1 MLALSGKLQ
10 SLYPSCISICS
21 EMEFTGPSFP
31 WLCTTKRPARLEHSG
46 LFFCFLFEFCL
57 NNKCPIQ
64 MLSRASF
71 SNICH
76 LGSLLRQL
84 CQWFRNRLAFTMADL
99 IYWALFFFLTHL
111 WVSLCQAELIVNPC
125 TVPIN
130 KSVLVAKQGID
141 LRNMRAVHTLQERLL
156 QFLNYRCTSN

>member
-1 MLALSGKLQ
+1 MLALRGTRQ
-10 SLYPSCISICS
+10 SVYPSCSSICS
-21 EMEFTGPSFP
+21 EMELTGASLS
-31 WLCTTKRPARLEHSG
+31 WLCAAERPARLEHSG
-46 LFFCFLFEFCL
+46 LPFCFLFEFRL

-64 MLSRASF
+64 MLSRGSF

-84 CQWFRNRLAFTMADL
+84 CQWFLNRLGFTMADL

-111 WVSLCQAELIVNPC
+111 WVSLCQAVLIVNPC

-130 KSVLVAKQGID
+130 KSVLAAKQGID
-141 LRNMRAVHTLQERLL
+141 LRNMRAVHTLQERFL